1 MSPESPFE
9 FVSKATLSPD
19 KVMSAASTTYAGT
32 TVKALPV
39 VEPETGVFSNLDSP
53 LSTQTAKFPD
63 PPSVGAPERYSVA
76 AFVTAPVAVIFGSSI
91 AKDATSEEVVAPVIV
106 TAALLSIK
114 AL

>member
-76 AFVTAPVAVIFGSSI
+76 AFVTAPVIFGSSI